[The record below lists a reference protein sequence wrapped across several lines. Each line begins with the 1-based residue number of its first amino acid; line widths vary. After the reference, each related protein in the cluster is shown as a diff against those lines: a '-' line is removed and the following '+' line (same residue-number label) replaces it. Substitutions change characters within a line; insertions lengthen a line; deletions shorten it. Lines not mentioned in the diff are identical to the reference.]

1 MESYVAY
8 LIKDSDVPMVRDSAM
23 VLNPTLNNISAIWW
37 QPFLLVDDTGVPCEN
52 HWLAAS
58 YWQMYHIMLYQV
70 YLAINRIRTQ
80 SINGDYTDSN
90 KYNYHTITTV
100 PFSNIVCYC
109 KKVNIFSRGTGL

>member
-8 LIKDSDVPMVRDSAM
+8 LIKDSDVPMVRDSVM

-52 HWLAAS
+52 HCLAAS
-58 YWQMYHIMLYQV
+58 YWQMYHIMLYRV

-100 PFSNIVCYC
+100 PFLTLFVIA
-109 KKVNIFSRGTGL
+109 KK